1 MLALKVGGDVFVLQ
15 SRSQKIDAWM
25 YTVSGIHLFFKQLK
39 YSFFKKIFSGHVL
52 PFVKWA
58 NFHKH
63 ITLHKWIKK
72 KKKKQTNWINQ
83 PLLMKLN
90 L

>member
-1 MLALKVGGDVFVLQ
+1 MKNQVISLFTGFYKLMLALKVGGDVFVLQ

-58 NFHKH
+58 NFHKCL
-63 ITLHKWIKK
+63 I
-72 KKKKQTNWINQ
+72 
-83 PLLMKLN
+83 
-90 L
+90 